1 MRVTGGELGGRTL
14 RVPARGVRPTAD
26 RVRESM
32 FMMLSPELAG
42 ARVLDLYAG
51 TGALGIEALSRG
63 AKSCLFVESDR
74 QAVAIL
80 GENLARLGLGGRAEI
95 AGTTVERWL
104 ESADRRLMFELV
116 LMDPPYQAPGILA
129 VLAAIERSGRVVPG
143 GRLVIEHDR
152 RVELE
157 AAGFEL
163 LDRRRYG
170 DTVVSFLTPV
180 APPAA
185 AAPLPGPRSAC

>member
-1 MRVTGGELGGRTL
+1 MRVTGGELRGRTL

-26 RVRESM
+26 RVRESV
-32 FMMLSPELAG
+32 FMILTPDIAG

-51 TGALGIEALSRG
+51 SGALGIEALSRG
-63 AKSCLFVESDR
+63 AERCLFVESDR
-74 QAVAIL
+74 QVVGTL
-80 GENLARLGLGGRAEI
+80 GENLARLGLGARTEI
-95 AGTTVERWL
+95 AWTPVERWL
-104 ESADRRLMFELV
+104 ERADRRLTFELV
-116 LMDPPYQAPGILA
+116 LMDPPYQAPGITA
-129 VLAAIERSGRVVPG
+129 VLAAIGRSRRVAPG

-163 LDRRRYG
+163 VDQRRFG

-180 APPAA
+180 PPPPP
-185 AAPLPGPRSAC
+185 APLPGPRPAC